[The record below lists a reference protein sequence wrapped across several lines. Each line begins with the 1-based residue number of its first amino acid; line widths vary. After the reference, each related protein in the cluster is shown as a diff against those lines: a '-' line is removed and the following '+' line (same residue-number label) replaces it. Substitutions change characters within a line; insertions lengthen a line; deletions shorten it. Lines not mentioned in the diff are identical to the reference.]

1 MTTAQRTRHEPA
13 TATRTRGPSAPRR
26 PRRLSSQPW
35 TIALLVLA
43 CVFTVGPFVAV
54 FVLALSPAG
63 APTIPFQWPE
73 TLTLDNIVR
82 VLTAQS
88 FLQWTANS
96 FIYSIVSVVVILL
109 TAAMAGY
116 AFAKKRFPG
125 RDAIMWSFLATL
137 MVPVQATLIPLF
149 VLVAQLDGVNT
160 YWGLIVPTL
169 ANSQA
174 VFLMRQ
180 FIKGLPDELFDAA
193 RIDGAGEWTV
203 FWRIVM
209 PLTRPILAT
218 LGIFVFLWHWNDF
231 LWPLII
237 AQSDGMRTLTV
248 GLAGMNSENVSN
260 ASLMAAAAVSVIPC
274 LLIFAILQ
282 RYLVNSVAMS
292 GIKG

>member
-1 MTTAQRTRHEPA
+1 
-13 TATRTRGPSAPRR
+13 
-26 PRRLSSQPW
+26 
-35 TIALLVLA
+35 
-43 CVFTVGPFVAV
+43 
-54 FVLALSPAG
+54 
-63 APTIPFQWPE
+63 
-73 TLTLDNIVR
+73 
-82 VLTAQS
+82 
-88 FLQWTANS
+88 
-96 FIYSIVSVVVILL
+96 
-109 TAAMAGY
+109 MAGY

-125 RDAIMWSFLATL
+125 RDVIFWSFLATM
-137 MVPVQATLIPLF
+137 MVPAQATLIPLF
-149 VLVAQLDGVNT
+149 VLIAQMDGVNT

-203 FWRIVM
+203 FWRIVL
-209 PLTRPILAT
+209 PLTKPVLAT

-231 LWPLII
+231 LWPLVI

-248 GLAGMNSENVSN
+248 GLASLNSENVSN
-260 ASLMAAAAVSVIPC
+260 ATIMAAAAISVIPC

-282 RYLVNSVAMS
+282 RYIVNSVAMS